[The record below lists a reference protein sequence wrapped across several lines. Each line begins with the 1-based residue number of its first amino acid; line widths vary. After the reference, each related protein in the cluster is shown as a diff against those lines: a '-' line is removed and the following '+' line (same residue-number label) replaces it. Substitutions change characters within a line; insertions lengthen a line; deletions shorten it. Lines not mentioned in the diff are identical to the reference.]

1 MNAKKAAAGIFDEWN
16 GFDGTTRPEMAEV
29 ARWIAETPVEELR
42 QKQEAAELIFSAS
55 ASPSWSMAAKVVP
68 NS

>member
-29 ARWIAETPVEELR
+29 AR
-42 QKQEAAELIFSAS
+42 
-55 ASPSWSMAAKVVP
+55 
-68 NS
+68 